1 MLTKKQKIEAL
12 ELSIIK
18 WKAIIE
24 NGWDNYSDELY
35 KFLAD
40 HFSQFYGNCPLC
52 EMYSGLS
59 SEDSKCCC
67 DNEKC
72 PLYDKTGLTCFDS
85 GSPFKNWLTSQHKYR
100 RQAEA
105 KVILE
110 ILKEYLEKL
119 KNED

>member
-85 GSPFKNWLTSQHKYR
+85 GSPFKNWLTSKRKLR
-100 RQAEA
+100 RRKEA
-105 KVILE
+105 VVILE
-110 ILKEYLEKL
+110 IIKEYLEKL